1 MKFQTNDRELG
12 CLLMALNASKP
23 ETSHSNRKRKVR
35 AFEQCDLERIEELTM
50 PGSPRGSG

>member
-35 AFEQCDLERIEELTM
+35 AFEQCDLERIEVD
-50 PGSPRGSG
+50 